1 MAQAHRKS
9 LVTLAL
15 GALGVVDGDIG
26 TSPLYTLKAVF
37 FGEHELA
44 RSETN
49 VLGAT
54 SLIFWA
60 LAIIVTLKYIVLI
73 LRADLNG
80 EGGIFALLG
89 LIRKREAKRSDG
101 GRSLGALTALIL
113 VGAALLYGDGIITPS
128 ISVLSAVEGLAV
140 ATDKLVP
147 AVVPVTIAVL
157 VALFWFQSS
166 GTEKMG
172 RVFGPVMVVWFV
184 ALAAAGVPWIA
195 RHPEVL
201 GAVNPARAVGFIAAT
216 GWGSVF
222 VLGGVVLCVTGAE
235 ALYADLGHFGRGA
248 IRLSW
253 FSLVYPALL
262 LNYLGQGARLFDPA
276 PIPGGHVFYALFP
289 QTEWI
294 FYPTVALATAATVI
308 ASQALISGAFSL
320 TRQAI
325 ALGYFPRLKIV
336 FTSAEIEGRIY
347 MPAVNWTLLFGCV
360 VLVLA
365 FRSSDAFAAA
375 YGIAVTGTMAVT
387 TVAFYHVARGW
398 GWRRLWIAPLCAAF
412 IAVDMAFFGANLLK
426 FWDGGYIPIVIAA
439 ALLILMKAWRWGR
452 VVVAEAYRAFT
463 SIPMR
468 HYVELKRVVQ
478 ESPRL
483 RARYGQREVAQV
495 ERAVVFLSSRPVA
508 SADDPCPVGLRV
520 YIRRNGAMP
529 KHIIVLNIA
538 QTSEPHVSGEA
549 RYTVVPLGVGV
560 VAVNARWGYM
570 QTPDVP
576 HLLRELRKAGS
587 VKIHESRW
595 TIQTGEEAIVPGLS
609 LSWLQHR
616 ALILFQ
622 LLLHLS
628 TPADRYFGLREYAG
642 RNKVVIPV
650 IVERGGAR
658 VAISD
663 EETG

>member
-1 MAQAHRKS
+1 MNGPGKKS
-9 LVTLAL
+9 LFSLAL
-15 GALGVVDGDIG
+15 GALGIVYGDIG

-44 RSETN
+44 RSATN

-54 SLIFWA
+54 SLIFWV

-89 LIRKREAKRSDG
+89 IIRKRGAGGNG
-101 GRSLGALTALIL
+101 GRRGLGAITALIL

-140 ATDKLVP
+140 VTDRLVP

-157 VALFWFQSS
+157 AVLFWFQNS
-166 GTEKMG
+166 GTEKVG
-172 RVFGPVMVVWFV
+172 RVFGPVMILWF
-184 ALAAAGVPWIA
+184 AAIAAAGVPWIV

-201 GAVNPARAVGFIAAT
+201 GALSPARAVAFIAAK
-216 GWGSVF
+216 GWSAVF

-248 IRLSW
+248 IRFSW
-253 FSLVYPALL
+253 FSLVYPSLL
-262 LNYLGQGARLFDPA
+262 LNYLGQGARLLDPA
-276 PIPGGHVFYALFP
+276 PIPNGHVFYALYP
-289 QTEWI
+289 QTPWLL
-294 FYPTVALATAATVI
+294 YPTVALATAATVI

-320 TRQAI
+320 TRQAM

-336 FTSAEIEGRIY
+336 FTSVDFEGRIY
-347 MPAVNWTLLFGCV
+347 MPGVNAALFFGCV

-365 FRSSDAFAAA
+365 FRSSDALAAA

-387 TVAFYHVARGW
+387 TLAFYLVGRAW
-398 GWRRLWIAPLCAAF
+398 GWRRRWLAPLCAAF
-412 IAVDMAFFGANLLK
+412 LAVDLGFFGANLLK
-426 FWDGGYIPIVIAA
+426 FRDGGYVPVVIAA
-439 ALLILMKAWRWGR
+439 ALLVLMLTWRWGR
-452 VVVAEAYRAFT
+452 GVLAEAYRAFA

-478 ESPRL
+478 ESPLL
-483 RARYGQREVAQV
+483 RARYGQREVVQV

-520 YIRRNGAMP
+520 YIRRNGAIP
-529 KHIIVLNIA
+529 KHVIVLNVA
-538 QTSEPHVSGEA
+538 QTGEPHVASGA
-549 RYTVVPLGVGV
+549 RYTVVPLGAGI

-570 QTPDVP
+570 QAPDVP
-576 HLLRELRKAGS
+576 RLLRELRRAGR

-595 TIQTGEEAIVPGLS
+595 TIQAGEEAIVPDPS
-609 LSWLQHR
+609 LSWLQRR

-622 LLLHLS
+622 LILHLS
-628 TPADRYFGLREYAG
+628 IPADRYFGLREYAG

-650 IVERGGAR
+650 FVGRGGAR
-658 VAISD
+658 VAITD
-663 EETG
+663 EEVG